1 MITSMT
7 QMAQRLMKGHDSC
20 GGSKTS
26 ANPEKLRDPCPS
38 LILTPKMGSWGM
50 RLEEGTG
57 LWDLLYVYPEPR
69 RIEWGGQG
77 GDFILMSGPTSDPN
91 SLCDLGHV

>member
-1 MITSMT
+1 
-7 QMAQRLMKGHDSC
+7 
-20 GGSKTS
+20 
-26 ANPEKLRDPCPS
+26 
-38 LILTPKMGSWGM
+38 MGRWGI

-77 GDFILMSGPTSDPN
+77 VDFILMSGPTSDLN
-91 SLCDLGHV
+91 SLCDPGHVLCSLGLSVHICEMGIIDDAFPTLKQP

>member
-1 MITSMT
+1 
-7 QMAQRLMKGHDSC
+7 
-20 GGSKTS
+20 
-26 ANPEKLRDPCPS
+26 
-38 LILTPKMGSWGM
+38 MGSWGM